1 MAASFSFILAC
12 PGGNSHRASGRAA
25 AAKQRLP
32 FRVSS
37 PPSPHARLLPCMLCG
52 GTTLPTL
59 GWRRWWQKLVQ
70 LLCDM
75 VLMPSQSPG
84 SQASFM
90 INLFLN
96 LKACT
101 STVGNLERNMD
112 LSRKILL
119 WGPSED
125 PRSCM

>member
-1 MAASFSFILAC
+1 
-12 PGGNSHRASGRAA
+12 
-25 AAKQRLP
+25 
-32 FRVSS
+32 
-37 PPSPHARLLPCMLCG
+37 MLCG